1 MLARKIK
8 LLVLGLV
15 IIGLLGGLPSASVAS
30 DSIVRYACDWPVTLD
45 PSKNLWTENF
55 TVFVNLFDPL
65 LFPDTN
71 GKPQPHVA
79 ESWDVSSDG
88 LAYTFHIR
96 KGIKFH
102 NGNKL
107 TADDVKFT
115 MDRLLAIGEGPAFLW
130 HGKIKKTSVLDEY
143 TVKFELERPFGPF
156 LSTLPFF
163 WIVDKEAIV
172 KNIKRPGPFGDMGD
186 YGKEY
191 VSINDVGS
199 GPYMVHDHSRDE
211 YLTMKKNPNYF
222 LDLSSAPEY
231 FKMIGSTETPLLKT
245 LFARRELEL
254 ANRWQSS
261 EAVESF
267 SKIDGV
273 EAASWPGVN
282 ESYITMHTK
291 KAPLDDIHV
300 RKALAWA
307 FDYKAVVKLTPGAVQ
322 ARGPV
327 PQSVPGADPEA
338 FQYHQDLDKAK
349 EEIKRSKYYGKLDQ
363 YPIEI
368 HWHDNPAQQKQAMLM
383 MANAA
388 KIGVTVNVVE
398 TTFALLEQNSSSMD
412 TTPHMHVVGDEA
424 IYPEAG
430 VLLEGRYHSKSA
442 PTWEQS
448 EWLLDKEIDKM
459 IDESYSI
466 IDYEKRLAKYREIS
480 KRIMDYCATIYV
492 TDDPQTRAYQAAY
505 LDWPAAQGKAI
516 NVGAY
521 DNSVRFIKMHPEK
534 RAKLVK

>member
-1 MLARKIK
+1 MITKRFKKFL
-8 LLVLGLV
+8 
-15 IIGLLGGLPSASVAS
+15 IGLFVIGMIFGLSGTTFAG
-30 DSIVRYACDWPVTLD
+30 DSIVRYASDWPVTLD

-65 LFPDTN
+65 LFPDSS

-79 ESWDVSSDG
+79 ESWDVSPDG

-102 NGNKL
+102 NGNML
-107 TADDVKFT
+107 TAEDVKFT
-115 MDRLLAIGEGPAFLW
+115 MDRLLTIGEGPAFHW
-130 HGKIKKTSVLDEY
+130 HGKITKTTVIDDY
-143 TVKFELERPFGPF
+143 TVKFEMDQPFGPF

-163 WIVDKEAIV
+163 FIVNKEAVV
-172 KNIKRPGPFGDMGD
+172 KNIKKPGPFGDMGD

-191 VSINDVGS
+191 VSVNDVGS

-231 FKMIGSTETPLLKT
+231 FKMIGSTEVPLLKT

-254 ANRWQSS
+254 ANKWQAP
-261 EAVESF
+261 EAVESYT
-267 SKIDGV
+267 KIDGV
-273 EAASWPGVN
+273 EAASWPSVQ

-291 KAPLDDIHV
+291 KAPLDDIHI

-307 FDYKAVVKLTPGAVQ
+307 FDYDVAVKLSPGAVQ

-327 PQSVPGADPEA
+327 PQSVPGADPDA
-338 FQYHQDLDKAK
+338 FQYHQDLDKAR
-349 EEIKRSKYYGKLDQ
+349 EELKKSKYYGKLDQ

-368 HWHDNPAQQKQAMLM
+368 HWNDNPVQQKHAMLM

-398 TTFALLEQNSSSMD
+398 GTFGLLEQNSSKLE
-412 TTPHMHVVGDEA
+412 TTPHMHVLGDNA
-424 IYPEAG
+424 VYPEAG
-430 VLLEGRYHSKSA
+430 VLLEGRYHSKTA
-442 PTWEQS
+442 ATWEQS
-448 EWLLDKEIDKM
+448 EWLLDKDIDKM
-459 IDESYSI
+459 IDESYTI
-466 IDYEKRLAKYREIS
+466 IDTKERLAKYREIS
-480 KRIMDYCATIYV
+480 KLIMDYCPTIFV
-492 TDDPQTRAYQAAY
+492 TDDPITRAYQAAY
-505 LDWPAAQGKAI
+505 MDWPSAQGKAI
-516 NVGAY
+516 NIGAY
-521 DNSVRFIKMHPEK
+521 DNSVRFMTMYPEK
-534 RAKLVK
+534 REALLK